1 MKNTH
6 PHHLTRAEINL
17 DHLTW
22 NVALLQELAGERP
35 MWPAIKANAYGHGME
50 IIARH
55 LTKLGYNTL
64 CVAHITEAIALIE
77 SGVDAKFVLLSATLP
92 EHGEAIVTYGCE
104 PAVCTV
110 EMVEALARDAEKLGR
125 QVNVHLMVDTG
136 MGRIGITSA
145 DVIPFL
151 QRCRNYPSINVRGVM
166 SHFLCADETNKA
178 LSLEQIELFQR
189 IREITRELGISVYHM
204 ANSAAILDLP
214 GSYFDAVRPGIA
226 IYGLPPS
233 KEILNPRV
241 HELKPV
247 LEWKTKITF
256 LKEVPAHTGLSYGH
270 AFHTQHLSLV
280 ATVPVGYG
288 DGLNRNLTNNME
300 MLIHGQRCPQ
310 IGRITMD
317 QSLLDVSHLRGKVK
331 LGDEVTIIG
340 QQGQEKITADELAI
354 KLGTINYEVVTRIAQ
369 RVHHVV
375 VGGM

>member
-6 PHHLTRAEINL
+6 PRHLTRVEINL

-22 NVALLQELAGERP
+22 NLALLQELAGARP

-55 LTKLGYNTL
+55 LVKLGYKTL
-64 CVAHITEAIALIE
+64 CVAHVIEAIDLVE
-77 SGVDAKFVLLSATLP
+77 LGVDASFVLLSATLP
-92 EHGEAIVTYGCE
+92 EHSEAIVTYGCE
-104 PAVCTV
+104 PVVCTF
-110 EMVEALARDAEKLGR
+110 EMVEALARDAEKQGR
-125 QVNVHLMVDTG
+125 QVCVHLMIDTG
-136 MGRIGITSA
+136 MGRIGIYP
-145 DVIPFL
+145 DEVVPFL
-151 QRCRNYPSINVRGVM
+151 ERCREYSTINVRGVI
-166 SHFLCADETNKA
+166 SHFPCADETNKA

-189 IREITRELGISVYHM
+189 IREMTREFGVPVYHM
-204 ANSAAILDLP
+204 ANSAAIFDLP
-214 GSYFDAVRPGIA
+214 DSYFDALRPGIA

-233 KEILNPRV
+233 DEIINPRI

-270 AFHTQHLSLV
+270 AFHTQQSTLI

-288 DGLNRNLTNNME
+288 DGLSRNLSNNME
-300 MLIHGQRCPQ
+300 MLVQGVRCPQ
-310 IGRITMD
+310 VGRITMD
-317 QSLLDVSHLRGKVK
+317 QSLLDVSQLRGKVK

-354 KLGTINYEVVTRIAQ
+354 KLRTINYEVVTGISRRAN
-369 RVHHVV
+369 RVII
-375 VGGM
+375 GG

>member
-22 NVALLQELAGERP
+22 NVALLQELVGERP

-55 LTKLGYNTL
+55 LIKLGYNTL
-64 CVAHITEAIALIE
+64 CVAHITEAITLIE

-92 EHGEAIVTYGCE
+92 EHSEAIVTYGCE

-166 SHFLCADETNKA
+166 SHFPCADETNKA
-178 LSLEQIELFQR
+178 LSLEQIELFKR
-189 IREITRELGISVYHM
+189 IKEMTREYGIGVYHM